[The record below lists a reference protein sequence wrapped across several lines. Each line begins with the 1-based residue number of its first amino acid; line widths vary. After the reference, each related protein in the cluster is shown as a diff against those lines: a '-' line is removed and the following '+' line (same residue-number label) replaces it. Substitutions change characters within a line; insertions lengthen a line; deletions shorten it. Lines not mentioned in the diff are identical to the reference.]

1 MKLVIPSYQRANNI
15 PALEF
20 IPENI
25 KRKYVEIAVRDSEI
39 EQYKELNPD
48 LTIVG
53 IGDDVSNIA
62 ETRQRINELYIGQR
76 IIVMDDDVSFHNT
89 YVGLNDII
97 RSEKT
102 PLTEVELED
111 LIKLIG
117 KYMDDGYYF
126 GGIRNLLQ
134 PRNSTWLP
142 LVFNKSTAWIVW
154 FDLAKFDTKKYSY
167 KTEHSGIEDVSM
179 TLQIF
184 ESGYNIPIITE
195 YSMRNHMKYHDDG
208 GCSDQRSGQIVDE
221 RTKLVHERFP
231 EFTTLRKSTM
241 YKHIG
246 ATLGLIVRLNAKK
259 RDRLKGERQSI

>member
-1 MKLVIPSYQRANNI
+1 MKLVIPSYKRADNI

-20 IPENI
+20 LPENI
-25 KRKYVEIAVRDSEI
+25 KRDYVDIAVRDNEI
-39 EQYKELNPD
+39 EQYKELNPG
-48 LTIVG
+48 LNIVG

-76 IIVMDDDVSFHNT
+76 IIMMDDDVSFHNT
-89 YVGLNDII
+89 YVDGKDILRSQKDPLNAD
-97 RSEKT
+97 EF
-102 PLTEVELED
+102 
-111 LIKLIG
+111 IKLLTLIE

-126 GGIRNLLQ
+126 GSIRNLLQ
-134 PRNSTWLP
+134 PRSSEWLP

-167 KTEHSGIEDVSM
+167 KTKYSGIEDVSM

-184 ESGYNIPIITE
+184 KSGYNIPIITE
-195 YSMRNHMKYHDDG
+195 YSMKNHMKYHDDG
-208 GCSDQRSGQIVDE
+208 GCADQRTGQIVDE
-221 RTKLVHERFP
+221 RTTMLHECFP
-231 EFTTLRKSTM
+231 EFTTIRKSTM

-259 RDRLKGERQSI
+259 RDKLLQINDPN